1 MSEQRK
7 YGEHDPA
14 ILAEYVRLDVETTL
28 RTSAMLEEAGIVPE
42 EPEPVEIDPA
52 DLAPGAV
59 FDQLADAFLARLM
72 RDEEEP
78 DSHAWAIL
86 NAALAALGR
95 PGVTVE

>member
-1 MSEQRK
+1 MSEKPK

-14 ILAEYVRLDVETTL
+14 ILAEYVRLDVETTMRAQAAISDDL
-28 RTSAMLEEAGIVPE
+28 LADD
-42 EPEPVEIDPA
+42 PVDLDLA

-59 FDQLADAFLARLM
+59 FDQLADTFLARLM

-78 DSHAWAIL
+78 GSPAWALL

-95 PGVTVE
+95 PGVVVE

>member
-1 MSEQRK
+1 MSEQRR

-14 ILAEYVRLDVETTL
+14 ILAEYVRLDVETTMRHQAAIPDDL
-28 RTSAMLEEAGIVPE
+28 LPDD
-42 EPEPVEIDPA
+42 PVDLDPM

-78 DSHAWAIL
+78 DSPAWTLL

-95 PGVTVE
+95 PGVRVE